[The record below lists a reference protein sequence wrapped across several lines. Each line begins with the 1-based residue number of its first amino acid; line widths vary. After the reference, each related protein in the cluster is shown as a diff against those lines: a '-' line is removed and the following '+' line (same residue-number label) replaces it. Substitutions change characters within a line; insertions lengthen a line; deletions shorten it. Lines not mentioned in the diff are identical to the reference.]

1 MSDEPRSPTEG
12 PATGSPTSGGSAK
25 AGSPRVGVIADSTL
39 QRHVVCKAIEAVGYG
54 VAVTLSPD
62 KVSDE
67 LITGDKADVWLVD
80 IEDEDKWSDFI
91 VHLFESSKAPILLG
105 EGNAPSVSSLQFQR
119 WERKIYAKLKDIVG
133 KPVPVDDT
141 TCSLVQTVAEPV
153 ADEVAEPEPGEPA
166 THVWVLGAS
175 LGGPAAVKEF
185 LDALPDGLPIAFVI
199 AQHID
204 PGFQDTLSKVWSR
217 NSHFRFKP
225 PQAGRCIC
233 HGEIMIAPLEQVM
246 TLNQF
251 SRVELYEEPWEGPYS
266 PSIDQVMSLMADHYG
281 VQTGAILFSGMGNDG
296 AISAAKLHQMGI
308 EVWAQ
313 TAETC
318 GNSSQPDSARA
329 TGCVTFSGSPVE
341 LARKLVEYTS
351 EHYSDSIVN

>member
-1 MSDEPRSPTEG
+1 MSQKS
-12 PATGSPTSGGSAK
+12 GSSRGAN
-25 AGSPRVGVIADSTL
+25 PRVGVIADSTL
-39 QRHVVCKAIEAVGYG
+39 QRHVVCKAIESVGYG

-67 LITGDKADVWLVD
+67 IINGDKADVWLVD

-91 VHLFESSKAPILLG
+91 VHLFESSTAPILLG

-133 KPVPVDDT
+133 QPMPEDETTSSLVSAAVEPVPV
-141 TCSLVQTVAEPV
+141 A
-153 ADEVAEPEPGEPA
+153 ADELAEEEGEPA
-166 THVWVLGAS
+166 SNVWVLGAS

-185 LDALPDGLPIAFVI
+185 LDALPADLPMAFVI

-204 PGFQDTLSKVWSR
+204 PGFQDTLSKVWGR
-217 NSHFRFKP
+217 NSHFRFRP
-225 PQAGRCIC
+225 PTAGRCLC
-233 HGEIMIAPLEQVM
+233 HGEAMIAPIEQVM
-246 TLNQF
+246 SVNQF
-251 SRVELYEEPWEGPYS
+251 ARVELYEEQWDGPYS
-266 PSIDQVMSLMADHYG
+266 PSIDQVMSLMADHFG

-296 AISAAKLHQMGI
+296 AISAAKMRQMGI

-318 GNSSQPDSARA
+318 ANSSQPDSARA
-329 TGCVTFSGSPVE
+329 TGCVTYSGSPKE
-341 LARKLVEYTS
+341 LAQKLVEYIS
-351 EHYSDSIVN
+351 EHYSESILN

>member
-1 MSDEPRSPTEG
+1 MSEKPEPESESEKG
-12 PATGSPTSGGSAK
+12 AN
-25 AGSPRVGVIADSTL
+25 PRVGVIADSTL
-39 QRHVVCKAIEAVGYG
+39 QRHVVCKAIESAGYG

-62 KVSDE
+62 KVSDD

-91 VHLFESSKAPILLG
+91 IHLFEASRVPILLG

-133 KPVPVDDT
+133 KPRPDDAAT
-141 TCSLVQTVAEPV
+141 RCLVQTVAETT
-153 ADEVAEPEPGEPA
+153 DAEEEDDTEREPA
-166 THVWVLGAS
+166 TNVWVLGAS

-185 LDALPDGLPIAFVI
+185 LDELPGGLPIAFVI

-204 PGFQDTLSKVWSR
+204 PGFQDTLSKVWGR
-217 NSHFRFKP
+217 NSHFHIRLP
-225 PQAGRCIC
+225 RAGRCLS
-233 HGEIMIAPLEQVM
+233 HGEIVIAPIEQVM
-246 TLNQF
+246 TVNKF
-251 SRVELYEEPWEGPYS
+251 GRVELFEEQWEGPYS
-266 PSIDQVMSLMADHYG
+266 PSIDQVMSLMADGFG

-296 AISAAKLHQMGI
+296 AIAAAKLRQMGI

-318 GNSSQPDSARA
+318 ANSSQPDSARA
-329 TGCVTFSGSPVE
+329 TGCVTFSGSPKQ
-341 LARKLVEYTS
+341 LAQKLVEYTS
-351 EHYSDSIVN
+351 THYSESLIN